1 MKKLILSLVFVAT
14 TLFVTAQTTWKS
26 DPNHSRLAFTITHSA
41 INDVTGS
48 FDKFNV
54 LIVSSQP
61 DFSDA
66 KVSLTTDVKSINTHV
81 EMRDNHLR
89 SADFFDVEKFPEM
102 SFESK
107 SIKKIGENKY
117 ELTGELSLHGITKP
131 MTVNMVYRG
140 TNTKADDKTAK
151 TAGIQITG
159 TLKRLD
165 FGIGKTFPELAL
177 SNDVQIKA
185 DGEFKN
191 VKSE

>member
-26 DPNHSRLAFTITHSA
+26 DPNHSRLAFTIIHSA

-48 FDKFNV
+48 FDKFSV

-66 KVSLTTDVKSINTHV
+66 KVTLTADVTSVNTHV

-89 SADFFDVEKFPEM
+89 SADFFDVERFPKM

-107 SIKKIGENKY
+107 S
-117 ELTGELSLHGITKP
+117 
-131 MTVNMVYRG
+131 
-140 TNTKADDKTAK
+140 
-151 TAGIQITG
+151 
-159 TLKRLD
+159 
-165 FGIGKTFPELAL
+165 
-177 SNDVQIKA
+177 
-185 DGEFKN
+185 
-191 VKSE
+191 